1 MVSYKKGS
9 NMKKLLSIIAATAT
23 IITSACWFTESNF
36 SATYIASVNGSAI
49 HYSPVDSINQA
60 TYTNGQ
66 TVDLPLTVQVKVS
79 DRFGD
84 QEGESG
90 TRPIVKAILQYKIV
104 RQNGQSTNFI
114 TVKTLDN
121 PSWKMNF
128 SNPVNLFG
136 KEGIIDI
143 SANSISAGD
152 TIIVRV
158 WLSDGVFQ
166 TGDINANI
174 TKEQIPDTQSS
185 SLGNINIGTDG
196 WQAPHVFR
204 VVFSGKRRLII

>member
-1 MVSYKKGS
+1 
-9 NMKKLLSIIAATAT
+9 MKKILTTLTVIAATL
-23 IITSACWFTESNF
+23 ISSACWFTESNF
-36 SATYIASVNGSAI
+36 NATYIASVNGSAV
-49 HYSPVDSINQA
+49 HYSPVESINQA

-66 TVDLPLTVQVKVS
+66 TVDLPLTIQVKVS

-90 TRPIVKAILQYKIV
+90 TRPIVKAILQYKII
-104 RQNGQSTNFI
+104 RQNGQTTNFV

-121 PSWKMNF
+121 PTWKMNF

-136 KEGIIDI
+136 RDGIIDI
-143 SANSISAGD
+143 PESSISSGD
-152 TIIVRV
+152 EIIVRI

-166 TGDINANI
+166 TGDLNTDI
-174 TKEQIPDTQSS
+174 TKDQVPDSQSYS
-185 SLGNINIGTDG
+185 AGNINIGTGG